1 MKQHVV
7 RIAIG
12 VAIMLFFIGH
22 AARFYQVGFITQL
35 DNIVYD
41 ARLKLTMP
49 RGVDNRIVILDIDER
64 SLGEIGRWPWSRNI
78 MAELIDKLFDQYG
91 VAVLAFDV
99 VWAERDTSSGI
110 EALDAM
116 AREDLKE
123 VPAFLRS
130 YEALRP
136 QLDYDGLFAKA
147 MKGRPVVLGY
157 YFNSE
162 ERAVKA
168 NAIPEPVLPKGT
180 FAGRNIQFHEWRG
193 YTGNLPIYQESA
205 AAAGH
210 FNPLVDFD
218 GVSRRVPMIL
228 EYEGAYYESLSLA
241 VVRTLWA
248 LQHGGKVPP
257 VEPGYPPEQF
267 LAKGYSGLEW
277 LKVGS
282 IRIPVDESAS
292 ALIPYRGNKLSFPYI
307 PLADVLKDR
316 VDPALLAGK
325 VALVGASAPGLQD
338 LRSTPVD
345 SVYPGVEIHANLIAG
360 ILDEKVKQ
368 KPPFVV
374 GAEVILLAIGG
385 VALAVLI
392 PMLSALWATAAAL
405 GGLALIVALNLA
417 VWTQANMVLPLAASV
432 LMIAALYTVNM
443 AYGYFVESRSKRQFT
458 ELFGQYV
465 PPELVNKMAED
476 PEKYNME

>member
-210 FNPLVDFD
+210 FNP
-218 GVSRRVPMIL
+218 
-228 EYEGAYYESLSLA
+228 
-241 VVRTLWA
+241 
-248 LQHGGKVPP
+248 Q
-257 VEPGYPPEQF
+257 
-267 LAKGYSGLEW
+267 
-277 LKVGS
+277 
-282 IRIPVDESAS
+282 
-292 ALIPYRGNKLSFPYI
+292 
-307 PLADVLKDR
+307 
-316 VDPALLAGK
+316 
-325 VALVGASAPGLQD
+325 
-338 LRSTPVD
+338 
-345 SVYPGVEIHANLIAG
+345 
-360 ILDEKVKQ
+360 
-368 KPPFVV
+368 
-374 GAEVILLAIGG
+374 IGRAH
-385 VALAVLI
+385 V
-392 PMLSALWATAAAL
+392 
-405 GGLALIVALNLA
+405 
-417 VWTQANMVLPLAASV
+417 
-432 LMIAALYTVNM
+432 
-443 AYGYFVESRSKRQFT
+443 
-458 ELFGQYV
+458 
-465 PPELVNKMAED
+465 
-476 PEKYNME
+476 